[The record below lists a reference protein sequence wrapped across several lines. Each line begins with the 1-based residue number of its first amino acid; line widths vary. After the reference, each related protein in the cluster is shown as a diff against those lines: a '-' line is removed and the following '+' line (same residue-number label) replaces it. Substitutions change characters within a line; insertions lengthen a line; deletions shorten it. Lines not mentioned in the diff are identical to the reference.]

1 MMKITKL
8 VSDWLLI
15 SIITNEFNKLTKLV
29 EVSEVIFSDRGSIP
43 LSSTNNFKI
52 NDKNNEEK

>member
-43 LSSTNNFKI
+43 LSSTIDESVRTIRTLNT
-52 NDKNNEEK
+52 